1 MIVRPRRLIDDYL
14 AAGETVVFDE
24 PPDLRAWFAMQWP
37 EHLGILGTVI
47 VMLNAGSTS
56 VLAVAALVL
65 VALVAS
71 LAWQIVDRAYTRYVL
86 TDHRVLRMS
95 GTLRRDHEWM
105 SWKKITDVSVQRSM
119 VDRMFGT
126 ATIRI
131 QSANEASG
139 FAAMRD
145 VPHPDHFAEIVVGM
159 VNQAQGRLDVDAIGH

>member
-1 MIVRPRRLIDDYL
+1 MVRPPRLIDGYL
-14 AAGETVVFDE
+14 AAGERVIFDE
-24 PPDLRAWFAMQWP
+24 PPDLRAWFFLQWP
-37 EHLGILGTVI
+37 EHLGIIATLV
-47 VMLNAGSTS
+47 VMLNASSTR
-56 VLAVAALVL
+56 VL
-65 VALVAS
+65 VAGAVVLVLLVAS
-71 LAWQIVDRAYTRYVL
+71 LAWQVVERAYTRYVL

-105 SWKKITDVSVQRSM
+105 SWKKITDVSVQRGV

-145 VPHPDHFAEIVVGM
+145 VPHPDHFAEIVVRM
-159 VNQAQGRLDVDAIGH
+159 VNQAQGRLDVDALGT